1 MRTTPFPFFLVI
13 DWHRGVSARRWR
25 CVAPSA
31 GGGVLRGGRLAILRD
46 RRRII
51 VQETRTVTAT
61 SSKTAN
67 SERIG
72 RGLGRA
78 WRTLLRADARLATWM
93 IGHGLSPGIARVL
106 LWILKLALISAL
118 AFVALWLAVVL
129 AVAAVLALVASHSS
143 NRAAPFALTQHSD
156 HRRNSFYDPNAY
168 SDDPDPRWDDP
179 N

>member
-1 MRTTPFPFFLVI
+1 M
-13 DWHRGVSARRWR
+13 
-25 CVAPSA
+25 
-31 GGGVLRGGRLAILRD
+31 
-46 RRRII
+46 
-51 VQETRTVTAT
+51 T
-61 SSKTAN
+61 STSYKTAN

-72 RGLGRA
+72 RGFGRA
-78 WRTLLRADARLATWM
+78 WRTLLRADTRLATWM
-93 IGHGLSPGIARVL
+93 IGHGLSPSVARVF

-129 AVAAVLALVASHSS
+129 AVAAVLALVASQSS
-143 NRAAPFALTQHSD
+143 NRDAPFALTQHTD